1 MEYLVKRLIQNQND
15 ASEDAELLKAI
26 RRTAVNELRLLDSIG
41 TAQMSAQLEGKVAKF
56 VKEYSGKIT
65 SEADDGYY

>member
-56 VKEYSGKIT
+56 VKGYSGKIT